1 MRLLLALAAAAAL
14 ARAQEMPVPPR
25 DSLAIAAAR
34 PDAPPTLSFLN
45 VRQSGGVPGVA
56 LGGDGKHAPR
66 VAGDVGTG
74 GKLRGRAARRW
85 LDGVLDMPTFEVSE
99 RGRGGREGRAAL
111 SPASHRRI
119 LKFRPLPSPPPP
131 PQVAEFDPTADPDG
145 NPIDPDAHEREEEE
159 EAEAEEAAKP
169 SAADDDD
176 SSDVDPSPHRHR
188 HLPPGVH
195 AFATAKQEPV
205 AGLEVV
211 VGGAASSP
219 RLPADPASAHG
230 HGGRAGP
237 AGHAKL
243 RPNAAAPAVEAPAG
257 APPPGMLADVLGLNC
272 SDNAAVNGKLT
283 EPPDLALCAGGDF
296 LVQAV
301 NSAWA
306 VFDVWSGDLV
316 AGPFSLYDLFRVPKN
331 ATMTDPGC
339 VFDPDATDTAAAGAR
354 DAARKPAPGRFFVTV
369 ATYSRRAG
377 TSRQA
382 VVVSKTRDPRDG
394 FRGVYYVDT
403 AATDPA
409 LGLPACAAGGC
420 LGDYPTYGQCAHA
433 LWIGV
438 NHYTFSTS
446 RLQGAALYGVR
457 KADLLNEGGPAF
469 PRVAAYTAWGD
480 AATRLGFTLQPATPA
495 LGTPPDARR
504 GGTQYVLAS
513 SYFFRT
519 NLSSIVAWAVTN
531 TSLIA
536 AGLPGGAA
544 PTLTHAAVLPTLP
557 LRKPA
562 RSFRGGL
569 KQEGTDQR
577 LDEKDERLQQ
587 VTLVLADTGGG
598 GGGDNDG
605 AASAP
610 SPAAASTPTYH
621 LWTNM
626 QTAVSVAGA
635 GWASGIAYLRVD
647 PAWKEGAAGDGG
659 GSGGDTTT
667 TTATTTTWHPTVGRN
682 GYVASPGRHALN
694 GAIAAS
700 SRGAA
705 MALSVVG
712 GGLNYSAAFV
722 RLSPGRSPGPIL
734 VPRPSPEPLHGF
746 VPAMRNGDF
755 TGGVA
760 APDGSLWLGAQRAS
774 GVVHTTAA
782 GKKQNWGTE
791 LVRVDP
797 GEMA

>member
-25 DSLAIAAAR
+25 DALASAAAR
-34 PDAPPTLSFLN
+34 PDAPPTLSFLK
-45 VRQSGGVPGVA
+45 VRQPGGVPGVA

-85 LDGVLDMPTFEVSE
+85 LDGVLDMPTFEVRE
-99 RGRGGREGRAAL
+99 RELREEGGEGERPAPPPPQ
-111 SPASHRRI
+111 SPHLQI
-119 LKFRPLPSPPPP
+119 LTPSPP

-145 NPIDPDAHEREEEE
+145 EPIDPDAREREEEE
-159 EAEAEEAAKP
+159 EEEAEEEAKP

-176 SSDVDPSPHRHR
+176 SSDVDPSPQRHR

-195 AFATAKQEPV
+195 AFATAKKEPV
-205 AGLEVV
+205 TGLEVV

-230 HGGRAGP
+230 GRGGH
-237 AGHAKL
+237 AGHAKP

-257 APPPGMLADVLGLNC
+257 APPAGILADVLGLNC

-283 EPPDLALCAGGDF
+283 EPPDLALCAGGDY
-296 LVQAV
+296 LLQAV

-306 VFDVWSGDLV
+306 VFDVWSGDLI
-316 AGPFSLYDLFRVPKN
+316 AGPFSLYDLFKVPKN

-339 VFDPDATDTAAAGAR
+339 VFDPDATETTAEGGKN
-354 DAARKPAPGRFFVTV
+354 DAKKSPPGRFFVTV
-369 ATYSRRAG
+369 ATYSRTAG
-377 TSRQA
+377 TSRQV
-382 VVVSKTRDPRDG
+382 VVVSKTPDPRDG

-409 LGLPACAAGGC
+409 LGFPACAEGGC

-438 NHYTFSTS
+438 NHYTFKTS

-457 KADLLNEGGPAF
+457 KADLLNEAGPAF
-469 PRVAAYTAWGD
+469 PRVAAFTAWGD
-480 AATRLGFTLQPATPA
+480 AATRLGFTLQPANPA
-495 LGTPPDARR
+495 LGTPPDGRR

-587 VTLVLADTGGG
+587 VTLVLADGGR
-598 GGGDNDG
+598 GDYADG

-610 SPAAASTPTYH
+610 SPAASTPAYH

-647 PAWKEGAAGDGG
+647 PGWQEGAAGDGG
-659 GSGGDTTT
+659 SGGKNGATT
-667 TTATTTTWHPTVGRN
+667 TTTTWHPTVGRN
-682 GYVASPGRHALN
+682 GYISSPGRHALN

-705 MALSVVG
+705 MALSIVG

-722 RLSPGRSPGPIL
+722 RLAPDTSPGPIL

-746 VPAMRNGDF
+746 APAMRNGDF

-760 APDGSLWLGAQRAS
+760 APDGSLWLGAQRGS

-797 GEMA
+797 GEMV